1 PKDAKTSLLI
11 VPTSLIF
18 NWQKEAERFV
28 PNLRVHLHTGGS
40 RSKDNFAFSH
50 FDLIIT
56 TYGIARID
64 EELLSGFFFNYIILD
79 ESQNIKNPRSKS
91 FSSIKQLKSKH
102 KLALSGTPIENSVL
116 DIWSQMH
123 FANPG
128 LLGSFTYFQK
138 EFVQAIEK
146 KKDEEKARRLQAIIK
161 PFVLR
166 RTKSQVATELPPKS
180 EQIFYCSMSDEQLE
194 YYERVK
200 SEYR

>member
-1 PKDAKTSLLI
+1 CKTVQTLGPIPHSKEPPRPQDCKNFLMNF
-11 VPTSLIF
+11 PTPPIF

-116 DIWSQMH
+116 DI
-123 FANPG
+123 
-128 LLGSFTYFQK
+128 
-138 EFVQAIEK
+138 
-146 KKDEEKARRLQAIIK
+146 
-161 PFVLR
+161 
-166 RTKSQVATELPPKS
+166 
-180 EQIFYCSMSDEQLE
+180 
-194 YYERVK
+194 
-200 SEYR
+200 